1 LYAPRDKNAIIYTI
15 NPNWKYN
22 LDYECRQGGTV
33 IPAELEK
40 CINSLAKNRG
50 LLYASEMHLVRENTG
65 ETIVVYF
72 TSNATSNLV
81 WRVVY
86 NNDVN
91 DIEGDALDAKSI
103 AKDAISG
110 AVTGVVSSVSSGAG
124 QYLKSGNF
132 GMTVAKNAQC
142 GAMCG
147 AFAGSATYMTDVAF
161 GDKEFNGG
169 ELVKETVLNAGVSTI
184 SGAIVGAGNYGVQNG
199 ILKGATNAMHQGAGA
214 TSNGSN
220 EIIKAIANDS
230 ATSTGKKVVSTL
242 EKQILNI

>member
-1 LYAPRDKNAIIYTI
+1 
-15 NPNWKYN
+15 
-22 LDYECRQGGTV
+22 
-33 IPAELEK
+33 
-40 CINSLAKNRG
+40 
-50 LLYASEMHLVRENTG
+50 M
-65 ETIVVYF
+65 
-72 TSNATSNLV
+72 SNLMV
-81 WRVVY
+81 NTITGVASIALATIATAGGPIGWGVAAMKGAPIGAALKAGLKIADRAT
-86 NNDVN
+86 N

-230 ATSTGKKVVSTL
+230 ATSTGKKVVSTI